1 MKELGTPN
9 EKIWPGYLELPAVK
23 NMLSQNSQFTD
34 YPVSQLRKH
43 FQDKTSDAGLG
54 LLQGLLTY
62 DPKQR
67 LTADAALKH
76 SYFKELPL
84 PIDPSMF
91 PTWPAKSELGAR
103 KAQASSPKPPSGGSQ
118 FKQLGRDEPIAA
130 TGAAAGIGAKL
141 ASGIITGNKKSGA
154 TAAAST
160 GFVLN
165 AGLTQRQLAMGPGFS
180 LKF

>member
-1 MKELGTPN
+1 M
-9 EKIWPGYLELPAVK
+9 
-23 NMLSQNSQFTD
+23 S
-34 YPVSQLRKH
+34 
-43 FQDKTSDAGLG
+43 

-67 LTADAALKH
+67 FTAEQALK
-76 SYFKELPL
+76 SPYFKELPL

-103 KAQASSPKPPSGGSQ
+103 KALASSPKPPSGGSQ
-118 FKQLGRDEPIAA
+118 FKQLGRDDIPAVQ
-130 TGAAAGIGAKL
+130 
-141 ASGIITGNKKSGA
+141 
-154 TAAAST
+154 TAASSKT

-165 AGLTQRQLAMGPGFS
+165 ANMDQRQLAMAPGFS

>member
-1 MKELGTPN
+1 MNFSFQELGTPN
-9 EKIWPGYLELPAVK
+9 EKIWPGYKELPAVK
-23 NMLSQNSQFTD
+23 NMLSQNSQFAD
-34 YPVSQLRKH
+34 YPVSSLRKH
-43 FQDKTSDAGLG
+43 FADKTTEVGIE

-62 DPKQR
+62 NPKQR

-76 SYFKELPL
+76 QYFKELPV

-103 KAQASSPKPPSGGSQ
+103 KAMASSPKPPSGGSQ
-118 FKQLGRDEPIAA
+118 FKQLGRDDIAA
-130 TGAAAGIGAKL
+130 TGGGGSGSKII
-141 ASGIITGNKKSGA
+141 SGIITGNKKSA
-154 TAAAST
+154 NT

-165 AGLTQRQLAMGPGFS
+165 SGIEQRQLAMGPGFN